1 MELSQ
6 HHLHHVVSKLKT
18 PRISRPNVF
27 LKQYL
32 ASLLHRIKTIGYQG
46 TMEEYELRKLGI
58 FNQLNFFQL
67 LSGVFI
73 FITCLFYHQKF
84 SGWICILSC
93 LPLLVSLLVLYLNSQ
108 YKHKAA
114 LITYFI
120 LHPLVTSFIF
130 MNGMH
135 LGIDLYFILYGI
147 LAVFFLKDL
156 AFMLFTIAFSMV
168 NFFVLSVVLNQFL
181 YQLENINEILYLTN
195 EVVAIV
201 FIFYGLYLVKNENTI
216 YQLRILDKNK
226 VLQQKNIQIQTQSEK
241 IKKDASLLEKQTEE
255 LTELNALKNKLF
267 SIISHDLKAP
277 MYALRNFFGEVQQ
290 NHMPASE
297 LRNMIPAVVNDLT
310 YTTSLMDN
318 LLQWSKAQM
327 QSNAVYP
334 QRVDIGKSIEE
345 TLQLLHRQ
353 SETKQITIESEN
365 REGVFGFMDKDML
378 SLVLRNLISNAIKF
392 TPENGNIKI
401 GVNENCTIVEVSV
414 QDNGTGISP
423 EAMKKINSND
433 FYSTKGTASE
443 SGTGLGLKLCKE
455 FMVRNGGQLYIE
467 SKPGEGSTFSFSLP
481 KAS

>member
-6 HHLHHVVSKLKT
+6 HRLHHLLSKLKT
-18 PRISRPNVF
+18 PRVSRPNVF
-27 LKQYL
+27 LKQNL
-32 ASLLHRIKTIGYQG
+32 ISLLQQIKTLGYKE

-73 FITCLFYHQKF
+73 FFTCIFYNQKF
-84 SGWICILSC
+84 SSWIFILGC
-93 LPLLVSLLVLYLNSQ
+93 LPLLVSFLVLYLNSQ
-108 YKHKAA
+108 YKHKQA
-114 LITYFI
+114 LIAYFI
-120 LHPLVTSFIF
+120 LHPLAASFIF

-156 AFMLFTIAFSMV
+156 AFMVFTIAFSMV
-168 NFFVLSVVLNQFL
+168 NFFVLSVVLDQFL
-181 YQLENINEILYLTN
+181 YQLERINEFLYLVN
-195 EVVAIV
+195 EGISIV

-216 YQLRILDKNK
+216 YQFRILVKNRN
-226 VLQQKNIQIQTQSEK
+226 LHQKNIQIQLQSEK

-267 SIISHDLKAP
+267 GIISHDLKAP
-277 MYALRNFFGEVQQ
+277 MYALRNFFSEVQQ
-290 NHMPASE
+290 NNMTPRE
-297 LRNMIPAVVNDLT
+297 LKNMIPAVVSDLT

-327 QSNAVYP
+327 QSHAVYP

-345 TLQLLHRQ
+345 TLQLLRRQ
-353 SETKQITIESEN
+353 SEMKRIRIESEN
-365 REGVFGFMDKDML
+365 SEGVFGFMDKDML
-378 SLVLRNLISNAIKF
+378 NLVLRNLISNAIKF
-392 TPENGNIKI
+392 TPEKGIIKI
-401 GVNENCTIVEVSV
+401 GVHENCTLVEVFV
-414 QDNGTGISP
+414 QDTGTGISP
-423 EAMKKINSND
+423 EALKKISSND
-433 FYSTKGTASE
+433 FYSTKGTANE

-467 SKPGEGSTFSFSLP
+467 SKPGKGSIFSFSLP

>member
-6 HHLHHVVSKLKT
+6 QRLHHLLGKLKS
-18 PRISRPNVF
+18 PRISKPNIF

-32 ASLLHRIKTIGYQG
+32 VSLLHRIKTLGYQDA
-46 TMEEYELRKLGI
+46 MEEYELRKLGI

-73 FITCLFYHQKF
+73 FFTCLFYHQKF
-84 SGWICILSC
+84 SGWICILGC
-93 LPLLVSLLVLYLNSQ
+93 LPLLVSSFVLYLNSQ
-108 YKHKAA
+108 YKHKTA
-114 LITYFI
+114 LIAYFI
-120 LHPLVTSFIF
+120 LHPLAASFIF

-156 AFMLFTIAFSMV
+156 AFMVFTIAFSMV
-168 NFFVLSVVLNQFL
+168 NFFVLSVVLKQFL
-181 YQLENINEILYLTN
+181 YELENINEILYLVN
-195 EVVAIV
+195 EAVAIV
-201 FIFYGLYLVKNENTI
+201 FIFYGLYLVKNENTG
-216 YQLRILDKNK
+216 YQLSILDKNK
-226 VLQQKNIQIQTQSEK
+226 DLQQKNIQIQMQSEK
-241 IKKDASLLEKQTEE
+241 IQKDASLLEKQTQE

-290 NHMPASE
+290 NNMPAKE
-297 LRNMIPAVVNDLT
+297 LKNMIPAVVNDLT

-334 QRVDIGKSIEE
+334 QKVDIGKSIQE
-345 TLQLLHRQ
+345 TLQLLRRQ
-353 SETKQITIESEN
+353 SETKHIIIESESK
-365 REGVFGFMDKDML
+365 EGVFGFMDKDML
-378 SLVLRNLISNAIKF
+378 HLVLRNLVSNAIKF
-392 TPENGNIKI
+392 TPQKGTIKI
-401 GVNENCTIVEVSV
+401 GVHENCTLVEVFV
-414 QDNGTGISP
+414 QDTGTGISP
-423 EAMKKINSND
+423 DALKKINSND
-433 FYSTKGTASE
+433 FYSTKGTANE

-467 SKPGEGSTFSFSLP
+467 SKPGEGSIFSFSLP